1 VAISTGERSYCAHS
15 CHPRDFYEVEMSAP
29 WFLAWASND
38 EEAVRILLD
47 SAPESLYQINPP
59 WDRSTTRENGKTS
72 VAAKRINKKKYGALL
87 ATARPAV
94 IKIEEE
100 NERMLSLAEQL
111 IDKGKSRTPE
121 EDQLFELVTRLIEDF
136 EEEHYPIP
144 DAPPH
149 RILRFL
155 MEQNDL
161 RQSDLLPIFGS
172 RGYVFDVVNGKR
184 TISKTH
190 AKALGKMFHVSP
202 DVFI

>member
-1 VAISTGERSYCAHS
+1 V
-15 CHPRDFYEVEMSAP
+15 
-29 WFLAWASND
+29 
-38 EEAVRILLD
+38 
-47 SAPESLYQINPP
+47 
-59 WDRSTTRENGKTS
+59 S
-72 VAAKRINKKKYGALL
+72 VAARRINKRKYGALL
-87 ATARPAV
+87 ANALPAV
-94 IKIEEE
+94 IKTEVE
-100 NERMLSLAEQL
+100 NERMLALAEQL
-111 IDKGKSRTPE
+111 IDKGANRTPE

-172 RGYVFDVVNGKR
+172 RGYVSDVVNGKR
-184 TISKTH
+184 AISKTH